1 MRAIRIYARPFTA
14 IVGLAVIA
22 VLVAAYIFA
31 QQGSRFPL
39 VSSSPVRMT
48 AVLSTAQGVTPGQGQ
63 SVQVA
68 GVIVGKIHD
77 VKLRGGRAVL
87 QLDMNRK
94 YMQQG
99 LVRTNAHALLRPR
112 TPLKDMYLQIFP
124 GSWQQPAA
132 GKGFQIVVRNTLPD
146 VNTDQILAQLD
157 QRTRDYLQLLIHG
170 TGRGLDGRGTDLAEV
185 FRRFEPTFRD
195 LGRVNRAV
203 SQERVALRQTVGALA
218 RLNGRLARQPRQ
230 LSGLVSSASQT
241 FRAFASEDDN
251 LRETVT
257 QLPGTL
263 RRATVTLDRVRPLAS
278 ALQGAATAGVP
289 VVRALQRTNPALVRL
304 GRQATPQIRT
314 KIRPF
319 VRAARPLVRDLVP
332 AAQALAPSFTELR
345 RDTAV
350 VNVLGNLLG
359 YNQGGREAADKPGRD
374 EGYLFWLAWLTHQG
388 NNLINVDDANGPQ
401 RPVFLSGTCATLTG
415 LVNFM
420 PQLEFGMALSPV
432 LAGLCDN
439 PATASVRRATD
450 DKKGGKR

>member
-1 MRAIRIYARPFTA
+1 MRAIRTYARPFTA
-14 IVGLAVIA
+14 IVVLGVIA

-31 QQGSRFPL
+31 QQGNRFPL

-48 AVLSTAQGVTPGQGQ
+48 AVLSTAQGVTPGQSQ

-77 VKLRGGRAVL
+77 VKLRDGRAVL
-87 QLDMNRK
+87 QLDMDRK
-94 YMQQG
+94 YVQQG
-99 LVRTNAHALLRPR
+99 LVRTDAHALLRPR
-112 TPLKDMYLQIFP
+112 SPLKDMYLQVFP

-132 GKGFQIVVRNTLPD
+132 GKGFQIRVANTLPD
-146 VNTDQILAQLD
+146 VDTDQVLAQLD
-157 QRTRDYLQLLIHG
+157 QRTRDYLQLLVTG
-170 TGRGLDGRGTDLAEV
+170 TGRGLDGRGSDLAEV
-185 FRRFEPTFRD
+185 FRRFGPTTRD
-195 LGRVNRAV
+195 LGRVNRSV
-203 SQERVALRQTVGALA
+203 SRERVALRQTVGALS
-218 RLNGRLARQPRQ
+218 RLNGRLAQQPKQ

-241 FRAFASEDDN
+241 FRAFASEDGN
-251 LRETVT
+251 LRQTVT

-289 VVRALQRTNPALVRL
+289 VVKALQRANPALIRL
-304 GRQATPQIRT
+304 GRQATPQVRT
-314 KIRPF
+314 QIRPF
-319 VRAARPLVRDLVP
+319 VRAARPLARDLVP
-332 AAQALAPSFTELR
+332 AAQALAPAFPELT

-359 YNQGGREAADKPGRD
+359 YNQNGREAAGKPGRD
-374 EGYLFWLAWLTHQG
+374 EGYLFWLAWLTHLG

-401 RPVFLSGTCATLTG
+401 RPVFLSGTCATLTS
-415 LVNFM
+415 LVNFV

-439 PATASVRRATD
+439 PATASVRRGPNA
-450 DKKGGKR
+450 KKGKG